1 MENIK
6 SWFTYVNDNWEFI
19 LEEIINT
26 AQMVLIVIAAATV
39 TSVLLGVFIQ
49 RRPVARAVV
58 LALSG
63 IVLTI
68 PSLALFAL
76 FIPVVG
82 IGNPPA
88 MLALYLYALM
98 PVLRNTVT
106 GLDSVSPAVVESAKG
121 MGMGTMQQL
130 LRVKLPL
137 AWPVIM
143 AGVRISSLMTVGI
156 SAIAILVGGDGL
168 GTYIQG
174 GLTRFGLPNSENSVW
189 IRRRVHRAARAGA
202 RHRCS
207 PPSSGSPLPA
217 DSAHDHAIRRA
228 TAEHREGKP
237 MSSEPKIHLDKVG
250 KTYPGTKVPAVEELT
265 LDIHEGEILVLVGPS
280 GCGKS
285 TTLRL
290 INRMIEPS
298 GGRILLDG
306 EDVTK
311 VNPDKL
317 RRRIGYVIQQIGLFP
332 HQTISQNIATVPRM
346 ARVGQGEDA
355 GAQ

>member
-1 MENIK
+1 MQNL
-6 SWFTYVNDNWEFI
+6 SDWFTYVNDNLEFI
-19 LEEIINT
+19 LEETYNHARI
-26 AQMVLIVIAAATV
+26 VLIVIALATV

-88 MLALYLYALM
+88 MLALFLYALM

-121 MGMGTMQQL
+121 MGMGTTTQL
-130 LRVKLPL
+130 LRVRLPL

-156 SAIAILVGGDGL
+156 AAIAILVGGDGL
-168 GTYIQG
+168 GVFIQG

-189 IRRRVHRAARAGA
+189 TGVVFTVLLG
-202 RHRCS
+202 
-207 PPSSGSPLPA
+207 L
-217 DSAHDHAIRRA
+217 
-228 TAEHREGKP
+228 
-237 MSSEPKIHLDKVG
+237 V
-250 KTYPGTKVPAVEELT
+250 
-265 LDIHEGEILVLVGPS
+265 LDIVFATFQRF
-280 GCGKS
+280 
-285 TTLRL
+285 TTPRGLR
-290 INRMIEPS
+290 
-298 GGRILLDG
+298 
-306 EDVTK
+306 
-311 VNPDKL
+311 
-317 RRRIGYVIQQIGLFP
+317 
-332 HQTISQNIATVPRM
+332 A
-346 ARVGQGEDA
+346 
-355 GAQ
+355 

>member
-1 MENIK
+1 MTSRHAPRWLWCFHRDRARGPSVENIK

-19 LEEIINT
+19 FEEIVNT

-49 RRPVARAVV
+49 RRPVARAIV

-106 GLDSVSPAVVESAKG
+106 GLDSVNPAVVESAKG

-156 SAIAILVGGDGL
+156 AAIAILVGGDGL

-174 GLTRFGLPNSENSVW
+174 GLTRFGLPNSENSV
-189 IRRRVHRAARAGA
+189 
-202 RHRCS
+202 
-207 PPSSGSPLPA
+207 
-217 DSAHDHAIRRA
+217 
-228 TAEHREGKP
+228 
-237 MSSEPKIHLDKVG
+237 
-250 KTYPGTKVPAVEELT
+250 
-265 LDIHEGEILVLVGPS
+265 
-280 GCGKS
+280 
-285 TTLRL
+285 
-290 INRMIEPS
+290 
-298 GGRILLDG
+298 
-306 EDVTK
+306 
-311 VNPDKL
+311 
-317 RRRIGYVIQQIGLFP
+317 
-332 HQTISQNIATVPRM
+332 
-346 ARVGQGEDA
+346 
-355 GAQ
+355 

>member
-1 MENIK
+1 M
-6 SWFTYVNDNWEFI
+6 
-19 LEEIINT
+19 
-26 AQMVLIVIAAATV
+26 IASATV
-39 TSVLLGVFIQ
+39 TSVLLGVVIQ

-130 LRVKLPL
+130 LRVRLPL

-156 SAIAILVGGDGL
+156 AAIAILVGGDGL

-189 IRRRVHRAARAGA
+189 
-202 RHRCS
+202 
-207 PPSSGSPLPA
+207 
-217 DSAHDHAIRRA
+217 
-228 TAEHREGKP
+228 
-237 MSSEPKIHLDKVG
+237 VG
-250 KTYPGTKVPAVEELT
+250 VVFTVLLGLV
-265 LDIHEGEILVLVGPS
+265 LDIAFATFQRF
-280 GCGKS
+280 
-285 TTLRL
+285 TTPRGLR
-290 INRMIEPS
+290 
-298 GGRILLDG
+298 
-306 EDVTK
+306 T
-311 VNPDKL
+311 
-317 RRRIGYVIQQIGLFP
+317 
-332 HQTISQNIATVPRM
+332 
-346 ARVGQGEDA
+346 
-355 GAQ
+355 